1 MLLPEI
7 ALTAELLNRVE
18 ARYGASPAEWHSGV
32 TLTERRRVWKMV
44 GAGGAKMVIGAR
56 SALFLPY
63 QNLGLI
69 VVDEEHDSSYK
80 QEEGVL

>member
-1 MLLPEI
+1 VLLPEI
-7 ALTAELLNRVE
+7 ALTAEFLNRVE
-18 ARYGASPAEWHSGV
+18 ARFRALPAEWHSGV

-44 GAGGAKMVIGAR
+44 GLGGAQMVIGAR

-69 VVDEEHDSSYK
+69 VVDE
-80 QEEGVL
+80 